1 MMPQELLELTSL
13 RREEKIQETELN
25 NKIFNLT
32 LKMNRNEATEDEHQ
46 DLAVSISM
54 QRTKQELL
62 ELGNYIPQHKVLHYV
77 IHQVGRA
84 TKKYQLERKK
94 LRNNKLEEL
103 TDKLSNAID
112 ELQVNDPAILEIEEE
127 LDNTFGDIC
136 ETERSKMK
144 TFRMINDE
152 RPTKHMINLERKI
165 GGYCSVSRINTSNPN
180 YVGPEH
186 GGIDDPI
193 LKPEK
198 SCFQTHKM

>member
-1 MMPQELLELTSL
+1 
-13 RREEKIQETELN
+13 
-25 NKIFNLT
+25 
-32 LKMNRNEATEDEHQ
+32 MNRNEATEDEHQ

-112 ELQVNDPAILEIEEE
+112 ELQVNDPAILEIEE
-127 LDNTFGDIC
+127 LDN
-136 ETERSKMK
+136 
-144 TFRMINDE
+144 
-152 RPTKHMINLERKI
+152 
-165 GGYCSVSRINTSNPN
+165 
-180 YVGPEH
+180 
-186 GGIDDPI
+186 
-193 LKPEK
+193 
-198 SCFQTHKM
+198 